1 MNNRKGPDIAGRSMS
16 MQRPTLVLSE
26 ITIWVKK
33 KRVLE
38 RNVPYL

>member
-1 MNNRKGPDIAGRSMS
+1 MTGRSMS

-33 KRVLE
+33 KRVLK
-38 RNVPYL
+38 RNVPYLVTYL